1 MPHAPYVPPEN
12 HEELKFPLK
21 LSLTIITISLFV
33 IGLVIY
39 SFQLCTEMNTK
50 YSPLI
55 GATMEIQLESTH
67 AHLLFE
73 ELLSGEKSGDLS
85 DVTHHFDNARWY
97 TNAMITGGE
106 NREGKF
112 IALHNP
118 ELLQQLQNVLAKIES
133 FKAVTLVRYDI
144 VLESGIGNPIDQQYD
159 LIFFELLKQIKQV
172 ETELQQFVATD
183 LQQYNQLQVLLLITL
198 VALTGLL
205 LMIFY
210 RYETQRIQNL
220 QQLHH
225 SLEEVKVLNG
235 LIPICASCKK
245 IRDDDGYWSQIET
258 YIKEHSEADFTH
270 GYCPECITKLSS
282 DDE

>member
-118 ELLQQLQNVLAKIES
+118 GLLQQLQNVLAKIES